1 MVSEV
6 GYSKIGY
13 RKDLFIHSCNIMT
26 DSTPIEESNLA
37 LIGTDEDRA
46 VKKVSIVITVL
57 KTE

>member
-1 MVSEV
+1 
-6 GYSKIGY
+6 
-13 RKDLFIHSCNIMT
+13 MT